1 MKITLLRQACTVAFA
16 AAALS
21 LSTPTVSFAQS
32 NGKGQQSVQ
41 TDGKGKSNNPGKGK
55 GNNPGKGTAPVPE
68 PATWISMGTLAL
80 LAAAFARRQMK
91 LKREANT
98 AKHA

>member
-41 TDGKGKSNNPGKGK
+41 T
-55 GNNPGKGTAPVPE
+55 GKGTAPVPE